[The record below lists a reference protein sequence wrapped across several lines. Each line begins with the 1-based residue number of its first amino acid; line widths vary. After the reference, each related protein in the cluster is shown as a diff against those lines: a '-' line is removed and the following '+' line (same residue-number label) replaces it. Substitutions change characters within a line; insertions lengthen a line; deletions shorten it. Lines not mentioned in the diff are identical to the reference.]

1 MQYKVLIVGAG
12 QLGSRYLQGLSKVS
26 MPLDIWVSDVSAD
39 SLARAKVRWQEVDS
53 PKTEHQVK
61 YVTGIT
67 ELPSA
72 IDLVIVATSADVR
85 ASVVVQLVEKITV
98 RYWVLEKVLA
108 QSDIEILNIQAAI
121 GKNSLAW
128 VNTPMYMW
136 SLYKN
141 IRAQYAGTQPI
152 NVCFEGLSGL
162 ACNAIHFIDF
172 VSRWNKSSPIAINTS
187 GLLKEWRPAKRINF
201 YEVYG
206 KLLVNFDDGSRL
218 KIGSSA
224 ADSEY
229 RANVK
234 VQQDEWHI
242 FESEGVAK
250 MQDDRTIHGACEFQS
265 QLTAPLIESILQN
278 GFCDLPPLPVS
289 VVQHRIFL
297 GELLEHWNR
306 YMPNKLDRL
315 PIT

>member
-1 MQYKVLIVGAG
+1 MRYKVLIVGAG

-26 MPLDIWVSDVSAD
+26 MSLDIWVSDVSAD

-53 PKTEHQVK
+53 PKTEHQVQ
-61 YVTGIT
+61 YITGLT
-67 ELPSA
+67 ELPSE

-98 RYWVLEKVLA
+98 RNWVLEKLLA
-108 QSDIEILNIQAAI
+108 QSDIEILSIQAAI

-136 SLYKN
+136 PLYKN

-152 NVCFEGLSGL
+152 TVCFEGLSGL

-172 VSRWNKSSPIAINTS
+172 VGRWNKSSPIAINTS
-187 GLLKEWRPAKRINF
+187 GLLKEWRPAKRIDF

-206 KLLVNFDDGSRL
+206 ELLVNFDDGSKL

-224 ADSEY
+224 DDLKY
-229 RANVK
+229 RVNIK
-234 VQQDEWHI
+234 VQRDEWHV
-242 FESEGVAK
+242 FESEGIAK
-250 MQDDRTIHGACEFQS
+250 SQDGRTVHGTCGFQS
-265 QLTAPLIESILQN
+265 QLTAPLVESILQN
-278 GFCDLPPLPVS
+278 GFCDLPSLS
-289 VVQHRIFL
+289 MSAVQHRIYL
-297 GELLEHWNR
+297 GELLDHWNR